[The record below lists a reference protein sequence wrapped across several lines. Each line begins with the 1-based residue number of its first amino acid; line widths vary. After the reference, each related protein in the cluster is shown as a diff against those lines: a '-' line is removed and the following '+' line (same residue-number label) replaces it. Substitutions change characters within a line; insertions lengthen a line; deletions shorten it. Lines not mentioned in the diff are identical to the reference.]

1 MKTNNKFAGI
11 STEELTMLAHKKSF
25 RARAKSNFKGL
36 TMDTKTAHDS
46 SKADN
51 TSISIRGSSKAE
63 LSTSGGRESKKE
75 SRSRATLK
83 GLTIDTKLAR
93 DTYNA
98 ENACTAANTRLA
110 RKSSNADSP
119 RLSEAMMN
127 RNWRNHR
134 NPIEEDSPG
143 KMETLWTAPPEKCKF
158 LEDVKAR
165 HRHEDE
171 FEVIN
176 YDHGLKRA
184 AYRCRRPEDVRP
196 ELIPFTRPDSISLD
210 PCLSAPATKMEFST
224 AEIETEERSAKYNP
238 SIFQPSVKSVVRL
251 DEMAPIK
258 RAGYEKILNW
268 DEQQRG
274 RLRDSSSITIVSLA
288 DPSLGWES
296 VEFPYA
302 EIREVKGDKRFE
314 TALNDVEETI
324 RNQLSALVEP
334 QSAGLPPAYIRKQYE
349 ERLEERRKA
358 MARAQSTLR
367 APGHGGGIDNNRQAL
382 GTESVNDTQF
392 NDLLGKLNKLCA
404 PRIRAFTVNDNDDQ
418 YRPDYTKET
427 EGIIKGAPHSPSG
440 DSGISGVSSVGRK
453 RSSTLNPKAIEF
465 RCPTQE
471 KQSSVINGH
480 DPAVSSP
487 TAPPHPVQTSKKTSG
502 STDPIRLL
510 ETRVA
515 ELEAQ
520 IARQL
525 EAKQAKFARQRLPKG
540 HKTNQAPYGATGYA
554 HVVPG
559 GGVHHPAMNR
569 NVQGPTG
576 YQAAHP
582 VPYHQPQPGF
592 AMGVGGIHPNSM
604 PAMGNC
610 VLPQSVPGLPPN
622 GMPTGVINPC
632 SATQAMVP
640 FAGHGA
646 PVPTQPA
653 TGTSLWVKTMFGPK
667 PVSKPDRPFRP
678 GDGLQAVRQQEYEE
692 YLEHLRA
699 TDPNYALSCK
709 QRQLRRADRQRLGQ
723 PCDGAGQKLLC

>member
-1 MKTNNKFAGI
+1 
-11 STEELTMLAHKKSF
+11 MLSHKKSF
-25 RARAKSNFKGL
+25 RARAKSTFKGL
-36 TMDTKTAHDS
+36 TMEPKATHDS

-51 TSISIRGSSKAE
+51 TSISIKGSSKAE
-63 LSTSGGRESKKE
+63 LPVPGGREGKKE
-75 SRSRATLK
+75 PRGRGVLK
-83 GLTIDTKLAR
+83 SLTIDTKLAR

-98 ENACTAANTRLA
+98 ENACIAANTRLS
-110 RKSSNADSP
+110 RKPSNADSP

-134 NPIEEDSPG
+134 NPMEEDSPG

-171 FEVIN
+171 FEVID

-196 ELIPFTRPDSISLD
+196 ELIPFTRLESISLD
-210 PCLSAPATKMEFST
+210 PCLSAPATKTEFST

-238 SIFQPSVKSVVRL
+238 SIFQPSVRSVVRL
-251 DEMAPIK
+251 DEMAPTK

-274 RLRDSSSITIVSLA
+274 RLRESSSITIVSLA
-288 DPSLGWES
+288 DPASGWES

-302 EIREVKGDKRFE
+302 EIRAVKGDKRFE

-324 RNQLSALVEP
+324 RNQLSTLVEP
-334 QSAGLPPAYIRKQYE
+334 QSAGLPPAYIRKQYK
-349 ERLEERRKA
+349 ERLEERRRA
-358 MARAQSTLR
+358 MALC
-367 APGHGGGIDNNRQAL
+367 GGVDNNRQGF

-404 PRIRAFTVNDNDDQ
+404 PRIRAFTVNDKDDQ
-418 YRPDYTKET
+418 YRPDYMKET
-427 EGIIKGAPHSPSG
+427 VGIINGAPHSPSG
-440 DSGISGVSSVGRK
+440 DSGISGVSSIGRK
-453 RSSTLNPKAIEF
+453 RSSTLNPEAIEF
-465 RCPTQE
+465 RCPAQE
-471 KQSSVINGH
+471 KQSSVVNGH

-487 TAPPHPVQTSKKTSG
+487 IAPPHPVQTSEKASTG
-502 STDPIRLL
+502 PTDPIRLL

-520 IARQL
+520 IARQE
-525 EAKQAKFARQRLPKG
+525 EAKQAKFARQRLPKEY
-540 HKTNQAPYGATGYA
+540 KTNKGPYGATGYP

-569 NVQGPTG
+569 HVQGPTG
-576 YQAAHP
+576 YQVAHP
-582 VPYHQPQPGF
+582 LPYHQPQPGF
-592 AMGVGGIHPNSM
+592 AMGVGVGGTHPNPM

-610 VLPQSVPGLPPN
+610 VLPQPVPGLPPN

-632 SATQAMVP
+632 NATQAMVP
-640 FAGHGA
+640 FAGNGA
-646 PVPTQPA
+646 LVPTQPA

-699 TDPNYALSCK
+699 TDPNYAISCK
-709 QRQLRRADRQRLGQ
+709 QRQSRRADRQRLGQ
-723 PCDGAGQKLLC
+723 QCGGGAGQKILC